1 MRSLF
6 TVIFSLIAIAAAA
19 QDSAA
24 VVRIGY
30 IDKQNFVRTMPEMQA
45 VEAKLQKLKADYEQ
59 EFRTMTD
66 SYNERVRVYLAQK
79 NEMSEALKLARQTE
93 ITELEATVDLYKRRY
108 LEDLEAKRSQL
119 TAPIVE
125 AVNAA
130 IAAVARDMG
139 LTIVFDQGTP
149 LYVSDGCIDITD
161 AVNLRFSR

>member
-1 MRSLF
+1 MRRLF

-139 LTIVFDQGTP
+139 LTIVFDHGTP

-161 AVNLRFSR
+161 AVNLRFAR